1 MQADSENT
9 ISGEPLFKGMITQAT
24 IGGIPIPIIFAI
36 AFLSGLAYFISG
48 KLYYRLFRYLLAQDY
63 CMKQIGIF

>member
-36 AFLSGLAYFISG
+36 AFLEWS
-48 KLYYRLFRYLLAQDY
+48 
-63 CMKQIGIF
+63 GIFHQREIICRITGYSATYWHKITV